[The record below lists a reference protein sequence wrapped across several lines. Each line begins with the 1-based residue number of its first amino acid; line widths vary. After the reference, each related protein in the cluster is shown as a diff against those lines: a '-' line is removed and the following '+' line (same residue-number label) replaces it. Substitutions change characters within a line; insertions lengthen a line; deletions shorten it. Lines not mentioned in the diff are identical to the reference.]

1 LRSRK
6 AESDAEKIVDVFVA
20 DRLKDSLSPSTL
32 NYVLSLE
39 GDSTFSSDKV
49 ASSAD
54 IYVNNYTE
62 DGKYRSALKPE
73 HSRMY
78 FGGKSYA
85 GPRENVSA
93 AVTAVPSNVAGV
105 PRYLPAS
112 FGAQNNIRGG
122 GIINT
127 G

>member
-1 LRSRK
+1 MSHTFCFVVDYRIYLRSRK

-20 DRLKDSLSPSTL
+20 DRLKDSLSPSRPTL

-39 GDSTFSSDKV
+39 GVSTFSSDKV

-78 FGGKSYA
+78 FGGK
-85 GPRENVSA
+85 
-93 AVTAVPSNVAGV
+93 
-105 PRYLPAS
+105 
-112 FGAQNNIRGG
+112 
-122 GIINT
+122 
-127 G
+127 